1 MGVDHLSENM
11 NVVWEKKK
19 KIPFHRT
26 INIKLLTGVFS
37 SWVSLADSNFQV
49 ATAGFKSI
57 LWLEGK

>member
-1 MGVDHLSENM
+1 MQF
-11 NVVWEKKK
+11 EKEKK

-26 INIKLLTGVFS
+26 INVKLLTGVFS